1 MSGLPE
7 SRDEAR
13 EKALATFMEYFRTN
27 YPGPDTII
35 SRPDWHAPKIFRAVE
50 SALKDAGLVAS
61 RSETAPKLPPEA
73 NELAAALKDAA
84 RYRFLASDDSLG
96 SVAWDYV
103 QGVGSSKETTD
114 AMIDGEIAR
123 LAANRQ
129 GKAK

>member
-1 MSGLPE
+1 
-7 SRDEAR
+7 
-13 EKALATFMEYFRTN
+13 
-27 YPGPDTII
+27 
-35 SRPDWHAPKIFRAVE
+35 
-50 SALKDAGLVAS
+50 
-61 RSETAPKLPPEA
+61 LPPEA